1 MFSLYRNRDL
11 VDAAWAP
18 SGVQRRE
25 RARCRF
31 ECAVY
36 RAARATDKEMCR
48 RWLAAIG
55 TQSNVELGQ
64 PTLHVTA
71 MGTIAKTAQGKQRKT
86 IAPKKQPPELTASG
100 SRVQSPNMK
109 MEA

>member
-55 TQSNVELGQ
+55 TQSKVELRQ
-64 PTLHVTA
+64 PTLRVTS
-71 MGTIAKTAQGKQRKT
+71 MGTIVRTAQVKQRKT
-86 IAPKKQPPELTASG
+86 IAKKEQALELTASE
-100 SRVQSPNMK
+100 SRVRCPI
-109 MEA
+109 